1 MTNLL
6 NGASSRRGR
15 LAQSAGG
22 ISIGSSVRAM
32 LLESPPDSS
41 IEEDHTNDGHN
52 NNMSAQDASRPQP
65 YPLYEDQMRQMLL
78 VQQETVAALCNL
90 NSAQQ
95 ETTRTLAGLNEALR
109 DLRSANSNNNQASLD
124 TSIQRRRLSETMMG
138 NNAWRVSNPMIG
150 LPRRQSNISQLDE
163 SRESTE
169 KSDVSL
175 DDDLEL
181 ERKQVRLDG
190 LEVYAVVSAV
200 TAGTLVAVFDSYHPG
215 DIIELFTERRY
226 LEVLMSIVFLST
238 GTIGIV
244 CGLHCIFV
252 FSLVTMYGRTA
263 LGMERDDALE
273 VFFADTGLQ
282 RIHGFRTFVGS
293 LYALMIQLVILITS
307 KVSSNPWLL
316 VISLGATSKLM
327 YYVYADT
334 QLIMEK
340 AMVIF
345 ASPTPTDRNTMR
357 SADSSMG
364 LFDGLTDDSD
374 DETSSGSTENK
385 SARDSVSKKRATVAA
400 ARKRATVSGK
410 AKGSTMTMAA
420 TEFKTSNK
428 SIRSSAGSVGMSR
441 GRSIRWSLQ
450 DPEDDEEDEGEDDK
464 SSADNDTSGSHF
476 ISNALNKV
484 GLRSRKSTT
493 SKSVEDDDSPSEVKT
508 PVRDKRGSLTKLSKQ
523 DIMNSVRGQFLHS
536 E

>member
-90 NSAQQ
+90 NSAQE
-95 ETTRTLAGLNEALR
+95 ETTRTLVGLNEALR

-273 VFFADTGLQ
+273 VFFADTG
-282 RIHGFRTFVGS
+282 
-293 LYALMIQLVILITS
+293 
-307 KVSSNPWLL
+307 
-316 VISLGATSKLM
+316 
-327 YYVYADT
+327 
-334 QLIMEK
+334 
-340 AMVIF
+340 
-345 ASPTPTDRNTMR
+345 
-357 SADSSMG
+357 
-364 LFDGLTDDSD
+364 
-374 DETSSGSTENK
+374 
-385 SARDSVSKKRATVAA
+385 
-400 ARKRATVSGK
+400 
-410 AKGSTMTMAA
+410 
-420 TEFKTSNK
+420 
-428 SIRSSAGSVGMSR
+428 
-441 GRSIRWSLQ
+441 
-450 DPEDDEEDEGEDDK
+450 
-464 SSADNDTSGSHF
+464 
-476 ISNALNKV
+476 
-484 GLRSRKSTT
+484 
-493 SKSVEDDDSPSEVKT
+493 
-508 PVRDKRGSLTKLSKQ
+508 
-523 DIMNSVRGQFLHS
+523 
-536 E
+536 